1 MYNTGIPCRTKQMIM
16 TLAELKNITKQVCES
31 HVEQMAKSILDI
43 LMANRIK
50 EIQSILSTDKNK
62 EREGKLQ
69 MKIDVLQ
76 QPYNQKFYQQL
87 LEETKNDLMQT
98 LLSKTENASVNLI
111 NAEYFGFNGRL
122 R

>member
-1 MYNTGIPCRTKQMIM
+1 MYNTGIPYRTKQMIM

-50 EIQSILSTDKNK
+50 EIQSILSTDKNN
-62 EREGKLQ
+62 ELEGKLR

-87 LEETKNDLMQT
+87 LEETKTDLMQT